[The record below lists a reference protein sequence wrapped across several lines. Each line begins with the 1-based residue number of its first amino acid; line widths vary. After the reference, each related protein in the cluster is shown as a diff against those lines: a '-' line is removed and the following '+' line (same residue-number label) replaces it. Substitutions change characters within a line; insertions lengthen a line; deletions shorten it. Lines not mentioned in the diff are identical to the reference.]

1 MELQEALEYLNLP
14 ASSSRQLVRKRYL
27 ELKKDY
33 LKAINNAPSDH
44 FGALYRENLD
54 KIEEAYTLLIATAD
68 AAHHVDTGIQNSIQE
83 TSELIDS
90 FLKKGGTLTSERK
103 EKIKQYIDEI
113 NRLQKQ
119 LRSENPG
126 IKGANIVL
134 PSEKWDLSHRKEKKA
149 KSSKLAHQEQLSS
162 SDPGKELDDTSSSK
176 WRWEIKSF
184 HRRLP
189 IEPYRKKKAKESGI
203 EKKMVAENNLKPQDK
218 YVQILPGLSIKDRN
232 WFNKSLHH
240 GVVKGAILLVLILV
254 IIGIIYLFYPLV
266 FPVE

>member
-1 MELQEALEYLNLP
+1 MELQDALEYLNLP
-14 ASSSRQLVRKRYL
+14 ANSSRQLVRKRYL

-68 AAHHVDTGIQNSIQE
+68 AAHHVDIGIQNSIQE

-90 FLKKGGTLTSERK
+90 FLKQGGTLTSERK

-126 IKGANIVL
+126 IKGANIIL
-134 PSEKWDLSHRKEKKA
+134 PSQKWDLNHRKEQKV
-149 KSSKLAHQEQLSS
+149 KSSKLTHHQFSS
-162 SDPGKELDDTSSSK
+162 SNPREQSDDNSSSK

-184 HRRLP
+184 PRKFPL
-189 IEPYRKKKAKESGI
+189 ESNRKKQVKESGG
-203 EKKMVAENNLKPQDK
+203 EQLMVADSGLKPQSNNIQSL
-218 YVQILPGLSIKDRN
+218 VRLSISANN

-240 GVVKGAILLVLILV
+240 QVVKGAILLVLLLV

-266 FPVE
+266 FP